1 MNLHYHRFRSIQAL
15 CLTLSVFLPTVG
27 LNPITVNASQKVPPR
42 EKVDS
47 FIIEMINGKATCRGA
62 KPAEVASTLPRPTDV
77 GVPVER
83 LLPQDKSMPYRQNVG
98 SGGLTLLLF
107 HNCRM
112 MQIRPPS

>member
-62 KPAEVASTLPRPTDV
+62 NRQKLPRRCLGPRMLV
-77 GVPVER
+77 FPSSV
-83 LLPQDKSMPYRQNVG
+83 S
-98 SGGLTLLLF
+98 
-107 HNCRM
+107 CRKTNRCR
-112 MQIRPPS
+112 IDRT